1 VTGARWRFFVDRGG
15 TFTDCIAIP
24 PDGGAP
30 VVRKLL
36 STDDAPLVAIRSV
49 LGLAAD
55 AAIPPLELRLGT
67 TVATNALLERRG
79 RRSLL
84 VVTRGFGDLLRIG
97 DQTRPEIFALAIRTP
112 AVLHD
117 AVLEVDARADQRGEV
132 LERPEPHAL
141 SRALADAVARG
152 IDSAAI
158 VVVGGWIAPQL
169 EREIA
174 ALAREAGFAHVVCS
188 HEIGPQ
194 IGLLARGDTAM
205 VDAYTTPLVADYLAA
220 LVRAL
225 PGSDIQVMQSSGG
238 LAPVS
243 RIRGRD
249 MILSGPAGGVLAVA
263 AIAQTHGLVGAI
275 GFDMGGT
282 STDVC
287 RIERGEPE
295 RTWETHTAGV
305 RIRVPMLAVHT
316 IAAGGGSICTA
327 TDGRLQVGPHSAGAS
342 PGPLCYGDPHA
353 SQLALTDINLALG
366 RIVGDRFPI
375 PLQRERVDTAIT
387 ELRTRLHDDAL
398 PTDAAIADGFFRVAT
413 HAMAEAIR
421 RVTIARGH
429 DVRDDALVVFGGAAG
444 QHACAVAEL
453 LGLRSVL
460 VHPQGGVLSAWGIGG
475 ARPRWTGQ
483 ADLGLRLLD
492 DDSIASANA
501 RAAELVADGRRALDE
516 NTASAAAWIELRHP
530 GTDTALAIP
539 LHADI
544 RAAFRA
550 MHLGEYGWVRD
561 DAPIECVAVR
571 VQVDAAGTIP
581 TLPAP
586 LHRDTPLPRR
596 HAPLF
601 CRGAW
606 HDAAVF
612 DRESIG
618 RGATIHGPALVLD
631 DTGTFVLEPG
641 WSLAIADDG
650 TMLARTDAPAHRTP
664 DATTR
669 DPVTLEIFAHR
680 FMAIAEQ
687 MGTVLRRTASS
698 TNIRERL
705 DFSCAVFDADANLV
719 ANAPHLPVHLGAM
732 GESVAAVA
740 RAHPHPRD
748 GDVFATN
755 DPTAGG
761 SHLPDITVVTPVF
774 VDGGLAFWVASRGHH
789 ADVGGITPGSMPP
802 FATHLHEEGVVLRAL
817 PIVRDGV
824 LLERDLR
831 EALAQGPWP
840 ARRPDEN
847 VADLRAQIAANQA
860 GARALHALVASRGLA
875 AVTAYMA
882 HVQDQA
888 AQAVSAAIARL
899 PRGRHGFVDITDDGV
914 RIEVAIEITEGTL
927 AIDFAGTSPAQPS
940 NLNAPRAVTV
950 AAVLY
955 VLRTLVGAPIP
966 LNKGCLRPVT
976 LAIPPGSLLDPSPE
990 HAVAAG
996 NVETSQRIVD
1006 VLFAALGIKAASQGT
1021 MNNLTF
1027 GDATFGYYETIGGGE
1042 GATADHDGASGV
1054 HTHMTNTRITDA
1066 EVLEARY
1073 PVRVRRFALHTGS
1086 GGAGSR
1092 RGGDGLVRELEVLAP
1107 LEVAM
1112 LSDRRSTAAF
1122 GLAGGEAGASGRNL
1136 VDGAPG
1142 AGRFAITVPAGTRLT
1157 IETPGGGGFGRR
1169 SC

>member
-1 VTGARWRFFVDRGG
+1 MTWRFFVDRGG

-24 PDGGAP
+24 PGGAPP

-49 LGLAAD
+49 LGLTETD
-55 AAIPPLELRLGT
+55 PIPPVELRLGT

-84 VVTRGFGDLLRIG
+84 VVTRGFADLLRIG
-97 DQTRPEIFALAIRTP
+97 DQTRPEIFALSIRTP
-112 AVLHD
+112 DVLHD
-117 AVLEVDARADQRGEV
+117 AVLEVDARATPRGEI
-132 LERPEPHAL
+132 LERPDADVL
-141 SRALADAVARG
+141 SRELATIAASG
-152 IDSAAI
+152 IDSVAI
-158 VVVGGWIAPQL
+158 AIVGGWIAPRL
-169 EREIA
+169 ERDIA
-174 ALAREAGFAHVVCS
+174 DLARAAGFAHVVCS

-194 IGLLARGDTAM
+194 IGLLARGDTTM
-205 VDAYTTPLVADYLAA
+205 VDAYTTPLVTDYLAS

-225 PGSDIQVMQSSGG
+225 PGSDVQVMQSSGG

-249 MILSGPAGGVLAVA
+249 LILAGPAGGVLAVA
-263 AIAQTHGLVGAI
+263 TIAAAHGLAGAI

-287 RIERGEPE
+287 RVDRGEPE

-327 TDGRLQVGPHSAGAS
+327 SDGRMQVGPHSAGAS
-342 PGPLCYGDPHA
+342 PGPLCYGDPRA
-353 SQLALTDINLALG
+353 SQLALTDINLVLG
-366 RIVGDRFPI
+366 RIVDDRFPI
-375 PLQRERVDTAIT
+375 PLVRARVDAAIT
-387 ELRTRLHDDAL
+387 ALRE
-398 PTDAAIADGFFRVAT
+398 PTGIADVAAIADGFFRVAT

-453 LGLRSVL
+453 LGLSRVL
-460 VHPQGGVLSAWGIGG
+460 VHPLAGVLSAWGIGG

-483 ADLGLRLLD
+483 ADLGLRILD
-492 DDSIASANA
+492 DAAIAEAKQ
-501 RAAELVADGRRALDE
+501 REVELTRRGRDALDD
-516 NTASAAAWIELRHP
+516 ASTTSLAWIELRHP
-530 GTDTALAIP
+530 GTDTSLAVP
-539 LHADI
+539 LHVDV
-544 RAAFRA
+544 RATFRA
-550 MHLGEYGWVRD
+550 MHLAEYGWVRD

-571 VQVDAAGTIP
+571 VQVDAPSTVP

-586 LHRDTPLPRR
+586 PRR
-596 HAPLF
+596 GAPTPRRRSPLF
-601 CRGAW
+601 CAGEW
-606 HDAAVF
+606 HDAAVY
-612 DRESIG
+612 DREAL
-618 RGATIHGPALVLD
+618 GAESEIHGPALVLD

-641 WSLAIADDG
+641 WSLVIAADG
-650 TMLARTDAPAHRTP
+650 SLLARTDTASTRSP

-669 DPVTLEIFAHR
+669 DPITLEIFAHR

-705 DFSCAVFDADANLV
+705 DFSCAVFDRDANLV

-740 RAHPHPRD
+740 RAHPTPRE

-774 VDGGLAFWVASRGHH
+774 VDRELRFWVASRGHH

-802 FATHLHEEGVVLRAL
+802 FATTLAEEGVVLRAL
-817 PIVRDGV
+817 PIVRAGA
-824 LLERDLR
+824 LLEHELR
-831 EALAQGPWP
+831 AALADSEWP
-840 ARRPDEN
+840 SRRPDEN
-847 VADLRAQIAANQA
+847 VADLRAQIAANHA
-860 GARALHALVASRGLA
+860 GARALQALVDTRGLA
-875 AVTAYMA
+875 AVVAYMD

-888 AQAVSAAIARL
+888 AEAVTHAIARL
-899 PRGRHGFVDITDDGV
+899 PAGRHAFTDTTDDGV
-914 RIEVAIEITEGTL
+914 TIAVAITIEGGTL
-927 AIDFAGTSPAQPS
+927 AIDFTGTSPAQPS
-940 NLNAPRAVTV
+940 NMNAPRAVTV

-976 LAIPPGSLLDPSPE
+976 LSIPRGSLLDPGPS

-1027 GDATFGYYETIGGGE
+1027 GDASFGYYETIGGGE
-1042 GATADHDGASGV
+1042 GATFDHDGASGV

-1066 EVLEARY
+1066 EILESRY
-1073 PVRVRRFALHTGS
+1073 PVRVRRFALRTGS
-1086 GGAGSR
+1086 GGAGAHS
-1092 RGGDGLVRELEVLAP
+1092 GGDGLVRELETLAP
-1107 LEVAM
+1107 LEIAM

-1122 GLAGGEAGASGRNL
+1122 GLEGGEPGAPGRNL
-1136 VDGAPG
+1136 VDGAPV